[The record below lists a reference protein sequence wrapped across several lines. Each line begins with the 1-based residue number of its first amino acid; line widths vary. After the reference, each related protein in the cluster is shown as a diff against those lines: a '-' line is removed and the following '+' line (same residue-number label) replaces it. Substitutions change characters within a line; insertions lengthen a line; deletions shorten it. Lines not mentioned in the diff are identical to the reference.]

1 MNFSPRHQKIS
12 SGKQSPSRI
21 IPIVERKSKQ
31 VSPSNPLEG
40 GKETFTGKG
49 KSNRP
54 PVQGIFDYKTRI
66 IDYKNLVLLKK
77 FITSEGKILPRRVS
91 GLTAK
96 QQRHIAK
103 AIKNARM
110 IGLLP
115 FIIKS
120 KN

>member
-1 MNFSPRHQKIS
+1 MNFSPRHQKIRVS
-12 SGKQSPSRI
+12 PSGKHSPSRI

-31 VSPSNPLEG
+31 VSLSS
-40 GKETFTGKG
+40 KETFTGKG
-49 KSNRP
+49 K

>member
-1 MNFSPRHQKIS
+1 MLNENQNRFLLQPPTPPL
-12 SGKQSPSRI
+12 GG
-21 IPIVERKSKQ
+21 
-31 VSPSNPLEG
+31 LEG